1 MKKLTAVS
9 LLFAAFVFQY
19 CHSAKKAQKAHVDVT
34 YEANVQPIIAASC
47 SPCHIPP
54 GGNKEPLNT
63 YAGASKNIDAMI
75 ERIQKNPGDKGFM
88 PFKHPKLSDSTI
100 HVFVQWKA
108 DGLKEK

>member
-1 MKKLTAVS
+1 MKKFTAVS

-19 CHSAKKAQKAHVDVT
+19 CHTAKKAQKASAVT

-75 ERIQKNPGDKGFM
+75 DRIQKNPGDKGFM
-88 PFKHPKLSDSTI
+88 PFKHPKLPDSTI
-100 HVFVQWKA
+100 QVFVRWKA